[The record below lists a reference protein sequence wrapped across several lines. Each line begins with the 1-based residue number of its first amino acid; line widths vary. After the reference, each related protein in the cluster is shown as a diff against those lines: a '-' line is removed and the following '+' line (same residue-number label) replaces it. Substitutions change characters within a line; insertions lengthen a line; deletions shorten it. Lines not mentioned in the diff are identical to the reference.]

1 MAKNHT
7 AINLNDPNIAFS
19 MKMVETNP
27 FMQWNG
33 IVVEEL
39 DVDHCICSM
48 ELRPEQTNPNGYA
61 HGGVLFTIADVTASA
76 LARADG
82 RNYST
87 LDSDVHFLRN
97 VKKGRITGEASII
110 RRGTTTVVVD
120 TVIRAED
127 GKDLVRV
134 TVTMFCISPG
144 IHSQETR

>member
-7 AINLNDPNIAFS
+7 AIDLNDPNIAFS
-19 MKMVETNP
+19 MKMVEINP

-33 IVVEEL
+33 IVVEAL

-97 VKKGRITGEASII
+97 VKKGRIIGEASII
-110 RRGTTTVVVD
+110 RRGKTSVVVD

-127 GKDLVRV
+127 GKELVRV

>member
-1 MAKNHT
+1 MAQSNT
-7 AINLNDPNIAFS
+7 AIDLDNPNIAFS

-97 VKKGRITGEASII
+97 VKKGRIIGEASII
-110 RRGTTTVVVD
+110 RRGKTSVVVD

-127 GKDLVRV
+127 GKELVRV

-144 IHSQETR
+144 IHGLKDQ

>member
-7 AINLNDPNIAFS
+7 AIDLNDPNIAFS

-33 IVVEEL
+33 IVVEAL

>member
-7 AINLNDPNIAFS
+7 AIDLNDPNIAFS

-110 RRGTTTVVVD
+110 RRGKTSVVVD